1 MKIGCLKREEIVLS
15 IGEISNMKFKQ
26 CCLVIVLALL
36 LGGCWDQKELNEIA
50 VVMGVG
56 IDKVEEGYK
65 ITAQVIKP
73 PTKENGSSGGSELP
87 TWSVTAT
94 GKTILGAIRN
104 LNELSPRRLYW
115 AHLQIIIFG
124 DELAREGITP
134 ATTWFE
140 RDRDSRAGALIV
152 VTPGTA
158 EDLLNSKIELGDVPA
173 KSMADLIEGREMRQ
187 ISAGKVKLRDLM
199 TIISTPGIELSLDV
213 IRPKEIRG
221 KVETF
226 EVDGVAIFNK
236 GKLQGYIYGPET
248 IGTQIIDNK
257 LKYTIIEGSC
267 PDSQDEFF
275 AFQITGFQ
283 STVKPTLKGE
293 EITMKVDIILEGN
306 LLDQTCALDLLEP
319 EHLKFVEKEISAFIK
334 RTVVNEFQIAK
345 EMNSDIYGIG
355 RDVRR
360 FYPEHWAKI
369 NHSSDYLDQVKFDF
383 KVKSN
388 VRRSGLIIDTT
399 QEKSKEVND

>member
-1 MKIGCLKREEIVLS
+1 M
-15 IGEISNMKFKQ
+15 NFKK
-26 CCLVIVLALL
+26 CFLLIILVIFLS
-36 LGGCWDQKELNEIA
+36 GCWDKKELNEIA

-73 PTKENGSSGGSELP
+73 PPKENGSTSGSELP

-94 GKTILGAIRN
+94 GKSVLGTIRN

-124 DELAREGITP
+124 DAMAREGITP

-140 RDRDSRAGALIV
+140 RDRDSRAGALIT

-173 KSMADLIEGREMRQ
+173 KSMAELIDGSEMRGINALDVQ
-187 ISAGKVKLRDLM
+187 LRDLM
-199 TIISTPGIELSLDV
+199 SILSTPGIELTLDV

-221 KVETF
+221 QVETF
-226 EVDGVAIFNK
+226 EVDGVAVFDQ

-248 IGTQIIDNK
+248 TGTQIMNSK
-257 LKYTIIEGSC
+257 LNYTIIEGKC
-267 PDSQDEFF
+267 PKGGADEVF
-275 AFQITGFQ
+275 AFQITDFQ
-283 STVKPTLKGE
+283 SKVKPKLKGDT
-293 EITMKVDIILEGN
+293 ITVNVDVTLEGN
-306 LLDQTCALDLLEP
+306 LLDQTCGIDLLQP
-319 EHLKFVEKEISAFIK
+319 EQSKLVEKEITHFIK
-334 RTVVNEFQIAK
+334 KNIEGEFRIAK

-355 RDVRR
+355 RDLRR
-360 FYPEHWAKI
+360 YHPDYWAKI
-369 NHSSDYLDQVKFDF
+369 SDSSAYLDQVKFDI
-383 KVKSN
+383 KVESE

-399 QEKSKEVND
+399 QEKTKEVSD